1 MNRRARA
8 LMGAALVL
16 AHDTSVAIK
25 HHPREHP
32 WRKLSQLAA
41 SRIVSTPVGSALAR
55 HRLLPGPVR
64 SNANVAQPLVEACWA

>member
-1 MNRRARA
+1 MWRSVLRPSSGEIANSQHADGDRNRAAGMSRRARV

-32 WRKLSQLAA
+32 WRKLS
-41 SRIVSTPVGSALAR
+41 
-55 HRLLPGPVR
+55 
-64 SNANVAQPLVEACWA
+64 